1 MRIITSSCKKPMHTP
16 IYPAVST
23 FQSVHMMVYHLSQQ
37 FYAQNCLA
45 HVWNCSIHVIIDKS

>member
-45 HVWNCSIHVIIDKS
+45 HVWNCSINVIL